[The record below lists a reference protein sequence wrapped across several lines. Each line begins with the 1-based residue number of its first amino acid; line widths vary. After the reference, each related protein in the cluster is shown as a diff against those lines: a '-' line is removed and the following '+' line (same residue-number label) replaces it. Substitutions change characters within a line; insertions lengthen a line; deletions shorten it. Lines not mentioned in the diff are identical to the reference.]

1 MNRVI
6 ACLLVAGA
14 TAAVAAQQVEKQEYP
29 GIRNFSR
36 VDATIACAGATSP
49 EAMAGLKKEGFVSV
63 VNLRAAD
70 EAGAN
75 VDESKAAAAAAGLKY
90 FHLPFRPASP
100 ESDLVDRFIATVTE
114 KTNQP
119 VLIHCGT
126 ANRVAALWM
135 IKRVKVDGWPVE
147 KALDE
152 ATAIGLTSEP
162 LKKFALDY
170 LDKGVTP

>member
-6 ACLLVAGA
+6 ACLVFAGA
-14 TAAVAAQQVEKQEYP
+14 TAAVAAQQVQKQEYP

-49 EAMAGLKKEGFVSV
+49 QAMAGLKKEGFVSV
-63 VNLRAAD
+63 INLRAAD
-70 EAGAN
+70 ETGAN
-75 VDESKAAAAAAGLKY
+75 VDESKAAASAAGLKY

-100 ESDLVDRFIATVTE
+100 EADLVDRFIATVTE
-114 KTNQP
+114 KANQP

-135 IKRVKVDGWPVE
+135 IKRVKVDGWPTE
-147 KALDE
+147 KALEE

-170 LDKGVTP
+170 LAKKH